1 MLDAYIYD
9 GLRSPFGK
17 QAGALSGIRPDDLL
31 AQVIKKLLDKTGT
44 DPALLDDHIVGCAN
58 QAGEDSRCVAR
69 HAGLL
74 AGLPIEVGGT
84 VVQRN
89 CGSGL
94 GALAAAAH
102 ALTAGEGELILV
114 GGVESMSRAPFVV
127 AKAEKAFSPNMT
139 VFNSA
144 VGVRF
149 PNPVIEAQYGAD
161 TMPQTADNLAQEYD
175 LSREQV
181 DQFALASQEKYQA
194 AHEQGWFNDEIAAID
209 LPAKGRQPAASVSVD
224 EHPRATN
231 MESLAKLRAL
241 HAGGVTTAGNASGIN
256 DGAGALLVG
265 NAAIGKRLGLKPL
278 ARVMSTAVCGVPPRI
293 MGIGP
298 VPATQ
303 KALSRAGIKLEQLDV
318 IEINE
323 AFAAQALACV
333 KGLGLK
339 LDDAR
344 VNPNGGA
351 IALGHPLGASGTRL
365 ALTALRQLQRNQGQY
380 AVATMCIGVGQ
391 GISVVLERC
400 S

>member
-17 QAGALSGIRPDDLL
+17 QAGALAGIRPDDLL
-31 AQVIKKLLDKTGT
+31 AQVIRKLLDKTGV

-102 ALTAGEGELILV
+102 ALTAGEGELMLV

-127 AKAEKAFSPNMT
+127 AKAESAFSPNMK

-149 PNPVIEAQYGAD
+149 PNPAIEAEYGAD
-161 TMPQTADNLAQEYD
+161 TMPQTADNLAAEYG
-175 LSREQV
+175 LSREQA
-181 DQFALASQEKYQA
+181 DRFALASQEKYQA
-194 AHEQGWFNDEIAAID
+194 AHAAGLFADEITAID
-209 LPAKGRQPAASVSVD
+209 LPAKGRAPANSVAVD
-224 EHPRATN
+224 EHPRATS

-241 HAGGVTTAGNASGIN
+241 HEGGVTTAGNASGIN

-265 NAAIGKRLGLKPL
+265 NAAIGQRLGLKPL
-278 ARVMSTAVCGVPPRI
+278 ARVMATAVCGVPPRI

-298 VPATQ
+298 VPASQ
-303 KALSRAGIKLEQLDV
+303 KALARAGIKLDQLDV

-333 KGLGLK
+333 KGLGLD

-365 ALTALRQLQRNQGQY
+365 ALTAVRQLHRRQGQY
-380 AVATMCIGVGQ
+380 ALATMCIGVGQ

-400 S
+400 

>member
-17 QAGALSGIRPDDLL
+17 QAGALAGIRPDDLL
-31 AQVIKKLLDKTGT
+31 AQVIRKLLDKTGV

-102 ALTAGEGELILV
+102 ALTAGEGELMLV

-127 AKAEKAFSPNMT
+127 AKAESAFSPNMK
-139 VFNSA
+139 VYNSA

-149 PNPVIEAQYGAD
+149 PNPAIEAEYGAD
-161 TMPQTADNLAQEYD
+161 TMPQTADNLAAEYG
-175 LSREQV
+175 LSREQA
-181 DQFALASQEKYQA
+181 DRFALASQEKYQA
-194 AHEQGWFNDEIAAID
+194 AHAAGLFADEITAID
-209 LPAKGRQPAASVSVD
+209 LPAKGRAPASSVAVD
-224 EHPRATN
+224 EHPRATS

-241 HAGGVTTAGNASGIN
+241 HEGGVTTAGNASGIN

-265 NAAIGKRLGLKPL
+265 NAAIGQRLGLKPL
-278 ARVMSTAVCGVPPRI
+278 ARVMATAVCGVPPRI

-298 VPATQ
+298 VPASQ
-303 KALSRAGIKLEQLDV
+303 KALARAGIKLDQLDV

-333 KGLGLK
+333 KGLGLD

-365 ALTALRQLQRNQGQY
+365 ALTAVRQLHRKQGQY
-380 AVATMCIGVGQ
+380 ALATMCIGVGQ

-400 S
+400 

>member
-17 QAGALSGIRPDDLL
+17 QAGALAGIRPDDLL
-31 AQVIKKLLDKTGT
+31 AQVIRKLLDKTGV

-102 ALTAGEGELILV
+102 ALTAGEGELMLV

-127 AKAEKAFSPNMT
+127 AKAESAFSPNMK

-149 PNPVIEAQYGAD
+149 PNPAIEAEYGAE
-161 TMPQTADNLAQEYD
+161 TMPQTADNLAAEYG
-175 LSREQV
+175 LSREQA
-181 DQFALASQEKYQA
+181 DRFALASQEKYQA
-194 AHEQGWFNDEIAAID
+194 AHAAGLFADEITAID
-209 LPAKGRQPAASVSVD
+209 LPAKGRAPASSVAVD
-224 EHPRATN
+224 EHPRATS

-241 HAGGVTTAGNASGIN
+241 HEGGVTTAGNASGIN

-265 NAAIGKRLGLKPL
+265 NAAIGQRLGLKPL
-278 ARVMSTAVCGVPPRI
+278 ARVMATAVCGVPPRI

-298 VPATQ
+298 VPASQ
-303 KALSRAGIKLEQLDV
+303 KALARAGIKLDQLDV

-333 KGLGLK
+333 KGLGLD

-365 ALTALRQLQRNQGQY
+365 ALTAVRQLQRRQGQY
-380 AVATMCIGVGQ
+380 ALATMCIGVGQ

-400 S
+400 

>member
-17 QAGALSGIRPDDLL
+17 QAGALAGIRPDDLL
-31 AQVIKKLLDKTGT
+31 AQVIRKLLSKTGL

-102 ALTAGEGELILV
+102 ALTAGEGELMLV

-127 AKAEKAFSPNMT
+127 AKAESAFSPNMK

-149 PNPVIEAQYGAD
+149 PNPAIEAEYGAD
-161 TMPQTADNLAQEYD
+161 TMPRTADNLAAEYG
-175 LSREQV
+175 LSREQA
-181 DQFALASQEKYQA
+181 DRFALASQEKYQA
-194 AHEQGWFNDEIAAID
+194 AHAAGLFADEITTID
-209 LPAKGRQPAASVSVD
+209 LPAKGRAPAGSVAVD
-224 EHPRATN
+224 EHPRATS

-241 HAGGVTTAGNASGIN
+241 HEGGVTTAGNASGIN

-265 NAAIGKRLGLKPL
+265 NAAIGQRLGLKPL
-278 ARVMSTAVCGVPPRI
+278 ARVMATAVCGVPPRI

-298 VPATQ
+298 VPASQ
-303 KALSRAGIKLEQLDV
+303 KALARAGIKLDQLEV

-323 AFAAQALACV
+323 AFAAQALACI
-333 KGLGLK
+333 KGLGLD

-365 ALTALRQLQRNQGQY
+365 ALTAVRQLQRQQGQY
-380 AVATMCIGVGQ
+380 ALATMCIGVGQ

-400 S
+400 

>member
-17 QAGALSGIRPDDLL
+17 QAGALAGIRPDDLL
-31 AQVIKKLLDKTGT
+31 AQVIRKLLDKTGV

-102 ALTAGEGELILV
+102 ALTAGEGELMLV

-127 AKAEKAFSPNMT
+127 AKAESAFSPNMK

-149 PNPVIEAQYGAD
+149 PNPAIEAEYGAD
-161 TMPQTADNLAQEYD
+161 TMPQTADNLAAEYG
-175 LSREQV
+175 LSREQA
-181 DQFALASQEKYQA
+181 DRFALASQEKYQA
-194 AHEQGWFNDEIAAID
+194 AHAAGLFADEITAID
-209 LPAKGRQPAASVSVD
+209 LPAKGRAPASSVAVD
-224 EHPRATN
+224 EHPRATS

-241 HAGGVTTAGNASGIN
+241 HEGGVTTAGNASGIN

-265 NAAIGKRLGLKPL
+265 NAAIGQRLGLEPL
-278 ARVMSTAVCGVPPRI
+278 ARVMATAVCGVPPRI

-298 VPATQ
+298 VPASQ
-303 KALSRAGIKLEQLDV
+303 KALARAGIKLDQLDV

-333 KGLGLK
+333 KGLGLD

-365 ALTALRQLQRNQGQY
+365 ALTAVRQLQRRQGQY
-380 AVATMCIGVGQ
+380 ALATMCIGVGQ

-400 S
+400 

>member
-1 MLDAYIYD
+1 MLDAYIYG

-17 QAGALSGIRPDDLL
+17 QAGALSAIRPDDLL
-31 AQVIKKLLDKTGT
+31 AQVIKKLLDKTGV

-102 ALTAGEGELILV
+102 ALTAGEGELMMV

-127 AKAEKAFSPNMT
+127 AKAESAFSPTMK
-139 VFNSA
+139 VYNSA

-149 PNPVIEAQYGAD
+149 PNPAIEAQYGAD
-161 TMPQTADNLAQEYD
+161 TMPQTADNLAREYGI
-175 LSREQV
+175 SRKQA

-194 AHEQGWFNDEIAAID
+194 AQAAGFFDDELAAID
-209 LPAKGRQPAASVSVD
+209 LPAKGRSPAASVAVD
-224 EHPRATN
+224 EHPRATSL
-231 MESLAKLRAL
+231 EALAKLRAL
-241 HAGGVTTAGNASGIN
+241 HEGGVTTAGNASGIN

-265 NAAIGKRLGLKPL
+265 NAAMGRRLGLEPL

-298 VPATQ
+298 VPASQ
-303 KALSRAGIKLEQLDV
+303 KALARAGVTLDQLDV

-333 KGLGLK
+333 KGLGLE
-339 LDDAR
+339 LDDGR

-365 ALTALRQLQRNQGQY
+365 ALTALRELHRRQGRY
-380 AVATMCIGVGQ
+380 ALATMCIGMGQ

-400 S
+400 

>member
-17 QAGALSGIRPDDLL
+17 QAGALAGIRPDDLL
-31 AQVIKKLLDKTGT
+31 AQVIRKLLDKTDV

-102 ALTAGEGELILV
+102 ALTAGEGELMLV

-127 AKAEKAFSPNMT
+127 AKAESAFSPNMK

-149 PNPVIEAQYGAD
+149 PNPAIEAEYGAD
-161 TMPQTADNLAQEYD
+161 TMPQTADNLAAEYG
-175 LSREQV
+175 LSREQA
-181 DQFALASQEKYQA
+181 DRFALASQEKYQA
-194 AHEQGWFNDEIAAID
+194 AHAAGLFADEIIAID
-209 LPAKGRQPAASVSVD
+209 LPAKGRAPASSVAVD
-224 EHPRATN
+224 EHPRATS

-241 HAGGVTTAGNASGIN
+241 HEGGVTTAGNASGIN

-265 NAAIGKRLGLKPL
+265 NAAIGQRLGLKPL
-278 ARVMSTAVCGVPPRI
+278 ARVMATAVCGVPPRI

-298 VPATQ
+298 VPASQ
-303 KALSRAGIKLEQLDV
+303 KALARAGIKLDQLDV

-333 KGLGLK
+333 KGLGLD

-365 ALTALRQLQRNQGQY
+365 ALTAMRQLQRQQGQY
-380 AVATMCIGVGQ
+380 ALATMCIGVGQ

-400 S
+400 

>member
-17 QAGALSGIRPDDLL
+17 QAGALAGIRPDDLL
-31 AQVIKKLLDKTGT
+31 AQVIRKLLDKTGV

-102 ALTAGEGELILV
+102 ALTAGEGELMLV

-127 AKAEKAFSPNMT
+127 AKAESAFSPNMK

-149 PNPVIEAQYGAD
+149 PNPAIEAEYGAD
-161 TMPQTADNLAQEYD
+161 TMPQTADNLAAEYG
-175 LSREQV
+175 LSREQA
-181 DQFALASQEKYQA
+181 DRFALASQEKYQA
-194 AHEQGWFNDEIAAID
+194 AHAAGLFADEITAID
-209 LPAKGRQPAASVSVD
+209 LPAKGRAPANSVAVD
-224 EHPRATN
+224 EHPRATS

-241 HAGGVTTAGNASGIN
+241 HEGGVTTAGNASGIN

-265 NAAIGKRLGLKPL
+265 NAAIGQRLGLKPL
-278 ARVMSTAVCGVPPRI
+278 ARVMATAVCGVPPRI

-298 VPATQ
+298 VPASQ
-303 KALSRAGIKLEQLDV
+303 KALARAGIKLDQLDV

-333 KGLGLK
+333 KGLGLD

-365 ALTALRQLQRNQGQY
+365 ALTAVRQLQRRQGQY
-380 AVATMCIGVGQ
+380 ALATMCIGVGQ

-400 S
+400 